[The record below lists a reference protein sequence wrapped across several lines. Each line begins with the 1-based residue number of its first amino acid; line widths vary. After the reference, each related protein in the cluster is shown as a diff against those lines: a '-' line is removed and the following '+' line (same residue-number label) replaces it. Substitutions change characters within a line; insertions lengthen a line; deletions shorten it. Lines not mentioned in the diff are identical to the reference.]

1 MNHSEARLLIGA
13 DPGAT
18 PPDLAGHLAGCPE
31 CSQFQREMVTLDVQ
45 IRLAFEKGPLE
56 ALLGGGNTSGGDASP
71 ADGDHGIPTSSAAV
85 ARSDTAAPQALA
97 SVSPISAA
105 RKPRRKGTW
114 SGWAMAASVAVASM
128 LVVWLLRPTDSLAH
142 DVVTHIEYESAS
154 WSSHEQISAADVKE
168 ALAKAGA
175 VLDMNSDKIMY
186 AHSCP
191 FHGHIVPHLVVTTP
205 SGPVTV
211 MVLVDEH
218 PKHRITFHE
227 DGMSGVI
234 TPGPRASLAVIM
246 QGNENVGAVAAEVNK
261 SVHWLP

>member
-13 DPGAT
+13 DPGAA
-18 PPDLAGHLAGCPE
+18 PPDLAEHLAGCPE
-31 CSQFQREMVTLDVQ
+31 CSQFQREMVTLDGQ

-56 ALLGGGNTSGGDASP
+56 ALLASGNTSGVDS
-71 ADGDHGIPTSSAAV
+71 V
-85 ARSDTAAPQALA
+85 PQTMA

-105 RKPRRKGTW
+105 RKPKRKSVW
-114 SGWAMAASVAVASM
+114 SGWALAASVAVASM
-128 LVVWLLRPTDSLAH
+128 LVVWLLRPTDTLAH
-142 DVVTHIEYESAS
+142 DVVAHVEYESAS
-154 WSSHEQISAADVKE
+154 WSSHEQISPVDVKE
-168 ALAKAGA
+168 ALAEAGA
-175 VLDMNSDKIMY
+175 VLDMSSDKIMY

-211 MVLVDEH
+211 MVLAHEQV
-218 PKHRITFHE
+218 KHRMSFHE

-234 TPGPRASLAVIM
+234 TPGPHGSLAVIM
-246 QGNENVGAVAAEVNK
+246 QGNENIDAVADQVNK

>member
-1 MNHSEARLLIGA
+1 MNHSEARLLMGA
-13 DPGAT
+13 DPGTT
-18 PPDLAGHLAGCPE
+18 PPDLAEHLAGCRE

-56 ALLGGGNTSGGDASP
+56 ALLSSGNTSGSDSSP
-71 ADGDHGIPTSSAAV
+71 ADGNHGMPTSSAA
-85 ARSDTAAPQALA
+85 AAGSDTAAPRTMA

-105 RKPRRKGTW
+105 RQPKRKSVW
-114 SGWAMAASVAVASM
+114 SGWAMAASVAVASV

-154 WSSHEQISAADVKE
+154 WSSHEQISAGDVKE

-186 AHSCP
+186 AHSCL
-191 FHGHIVPHLVVTTP
+191 FHGHIVPHLVVSTP

-218 PKHRITFHE
+218 PKRQISFHE

-234 TPGPRASLAVIM
+234 TPGPHASLAVIM
-246 QGNENVGAVAAEVNK
+246 QGNENIDAVADEVSK

>member
-1 MNHSEARLLIGA
+1 MKHSEARLLIGA
-13 DPGAT
+13 DPGTT
-18 PPDLAGHLAGCPE
+18 PTELAAHLAGCPE
-31 CSQFQREMVTLDVQ
+31 CSQFQREMVTLDGQ
-45 IRLAFEKGPLE
+45 IRLAFERGPLGAVLSGE
-56 ALLGGGNTSGGDASP
+56 DSGGVSSP
-71 ADGDHGIPTSSAAV
+71 PDGHGATEGTATAENV
-85 ARSDTAAPQALA
+85 AAAPKTFA

-105 RKPRRKGTW
+105 RRPKRRSVW
-114 SGWAMAASVAVASM
+114 SGWALAASVAVASM

-142 DVVTHIEYESAS
+142 DVVTHVEYESAS
-154 WSSHEQISAADVKE
+154 WSSHEQIAPADVKE

-175 VLDMNSDKIMY
+175 VLDMSSDKIMY

-211 MVLVDEH
+211 MVLADEH
-218 PKHRITFHE
+218 IKHRTSFHE

-234 TPGPRASLAVIM
+234 TPGPHGALAVIM
-246 QGNENVGAVAAEVNK
+246 QGNENIDSVADEVQK

>member
-1 MNHSEARLLIGA
+1 MKHSEARLLIGA
-13 DPGAT
+13 DPGTT
-18 PPDLAGHLAGCPE
+18 PPELAEHLTGCPE
-31 CSQFQREMVTLDVQ
+31 CAQFQREMVTLDGQ
-45 IRLAFEKGPLE
+45 IRLAIERGPLG
-56 ALLGGGNTSGGDASP
+56 AFLSGDASGGASSP
-71 ADGDHGIPTSSAAV
+71 LDGHGPNEAKATAGSDAA
-85 ARSDTAAPQALA
+85 ASRTLA

-105 RKPRRKGTW
+105 RRPKRRSVW
-114 SGWAMAASVAVASM
+114 SGWALAASVAVASM

-142 DVVTHIEYESAS
+142 DVVTHVEYESAS
-154 WSSHEQISAADVKE
+154 WSSHEQIAPADVKE

-175 VLDMNSDKIMY
+175 VLDMSSDKIMY

-211 MVLVDEH
+211 MVLADEH
-218 PKHRITFHE
+218 VKHRVSFHE

-234 TPGPRASLAVIM
+234 TPGPHGSLAIIM
-246 QGNENVGAVAAEVNK
+246 QGNDNIDSVADAVQK

>member
-1 MNHSEARLLIGA
+1 MKHSEARLLIGA
-13 DPGAT
+13 EPGST
-18 PPDLAGHLAGCPE
+18 PPELAEHLAGCPE
-31 CSQFQREMVTLDVQ
+31 CSQFQREMVTLDGQ
-45 IRLAFEKGPLE
+45 IHLALERGPPGLHGE
-56 ALLGGGNTSGGDASP
+56 ASGGASSP
-71 ADGDHGIPTSSAAV
+71 PGAHAAEST
-85 ARSDTAAPQALA
+85 ATAASDRVAPKTLA

-105 RKPRRKGTW
+105 RRPKRRSVW
-114 SGWAMAASVAVASM
+114 SGWALAASVAVASM

-142 DVVTHIEYESAS
+142 DVVTHVEYESAS

-175 VLDMNSDKIMY
+175 VLDMSSDKIMY
-186 AHSCP
+186 AHSCL

-211 MVLVDEH
+211 MVLADDQV
-218 PKHRITFHE
+218 KHRMSFHE

-234 TPGPRASLAVIM
+234 TPGPHGSLAILM
-246 QGNENVGAVAAEVNK
+246 QGNDNVDSVADAVQK

>member
-1 MNHSEARLLIGA
+1 MKHSEARLLIGA
-13 DPGAT
+13 EPDNT
-18 PPDLAGHLAGCPE
+18 PPELAEHLARCPE
-31 CSQFQREMVTLDVQ
+31 CSQFQREMVTLDGQ
-45 IRLAFEKGPLE
+45 IHLALERGPLGL
-56 ALLGGGNTSGGDASP
+56 ADDTSGGASS
-71 ADGDHGIPTSSAAV
+71 PTDVRGAQSTVTAEG
-85 ARSDTAAPQALA
+85 DTAAPKTLA

-105 RKPRRKGTW
+105 RRPKRRSLW
-114 SGWAMAASVAVASM
+114 SGWALAASVAVASM

-142 DVVTHIEYESAS
+142 DVVTHVEYESAS

-175 VLDMNSDKIMY
+175 VLDMSSDKIMY
-186 AHSCP
+186 AHSCL

-211 MVLVDEH
+211 MVLADNQV
-218 PKHRITFHE
+218 KHRISFHE

-234 TPGPRASLAVIM
+234 TPGPHGSLAIVM
-246 QGNENVGAVAAEVNK
+246 QGNDNIDSVADAVQK

>member
-1 MNHSEARLLIGA
+1 MNHSQARLLIGA

-18 PPDLAGHLAGCPE
+18 PSELAEHLAGCPE
-31 CSQFQREMVTLDVQ
+31 CSQFQREMVTLDGR

-56 ALLGGGNTSGGDASP
+56 ALLFGETSGGGSSP
-71 ADGDHGIPTSSAAV
+71 AAGGHGTPASSAAT
-85 ARSDTAAPQALA
+85 AGSEAAAPPTLA

-105 RKPRRKGTW
+105 RKPKRKSVW
-114 SGWAMAASVAVASM
+114 SGWALAASVAVASM

-142 DVVTHIEYESAS
+142 DVVAHVEYESAS
-154 WSSHEQISAADVKE
+154 WSSHEQISPAEVKE
-168 ALAKAGA
+168 GLAEAGA
-175 VLDMNSDKIMY
+175 VLDMSSDKIMY

-211 MVLVDEH
+211 MVLAHEQV
-218 PKHRITFHE
+218 KRRMSFHE

-234 TPGPRASLAVIM
+234 TPGPHGSLAVVM
-246 QGNENVGAVAAEVNK
+246 QGNANIDAVADQVNK
-261 SVHWLP
+261 SVRWLP